1 MTCTPASYPARTHA
15 RKHANTR
22 THTRTHTQHP
32 GTARHTARRSRHAR
46 MSSARQ
52 GKRRE
57 HCYKHVRAKTAWG
70 HVRHFSH
77 FSHKQRSSSVEPQAD
92 YKQRRAENSVEP
104 VDRSVYLSVSLS
116 VSLSACLFVCG
127 WKSVRMPA
135 SGWRTCLCLPGG
147 DMGSTHSDHN
157 VIAVINNNEYTPY
170 IHHIH
175 TELLAK
181 LHARLHA
188 KLHALFR
195 SLTSAIYSGTPF
207 RLSIPALY
215 SGTPFRL
222 STPFRQSV
230 EKSSPRCCMSG
241 SKSCATS

>member
-104 VDRSVYLSVSLS
+104 VCLCICFCIHLHIYLYLCLYLYLPVCLSVAGN
-116 VSLSACLFVCG
+116 LSACLPVAGGPVF
-127 WKSVRMPA
+127 A
-135 SGWRTCLCLPGG
+135 CLEETW
-147 DMGSTHSDHN
+147 DQ
-157 VIAVINNNEYTPY
+157 
-170 IHHIH
+170 HI
-175 TELLAK
+175 L
-181 LHARLHA
+181 
-188 KLHALFR
+188 
-195 SLTSAIYSGTPF
+195 I
-207 RLSIPALY
+207 I
-215 SGTPFRL
+215 
-222 STPFRQSV
+222 
-230 EKSSPRCCMSG
+230 M
-241 SKSCATS
+241 

>member
-1 MTCTPASYPARTHA
+1 MSVYLFLYP
-15 RKHANTR
+15 
-22 THTRTHTQHP
+22 
-32 GTARHTARRSRHAR
+32 
-46 MSSARQ
+46 SA
-52 GKRRE
+52 
-57 HCYKHVRAKTAWG
+57 
-70 HVRHFSH
+70 
-77 FSHKQRSSSVEPQAD
+77 
-92 YKQRRAENSVEP
+92 
-104 VDRSVYLSVSLS
+104 YLSVSLS

-147 DMGSTHSDHN
+147 DIGSTHSDHN

-181 LHARLHA
+181 LHARLLA
-188 KLHALFR
+188 KLHTLFR
-195 SLTSAIYSGTPF
+195 SLTSAIYSGNPF
-207 RLSIPALY
+207 RHSIPAIYSGNLFRHSIPAIY
-215 SGTPFRL
+215 SGTPFRHSRFRL

-230 EKSSPRCCMSG
+230 EKSSPRCCMSE